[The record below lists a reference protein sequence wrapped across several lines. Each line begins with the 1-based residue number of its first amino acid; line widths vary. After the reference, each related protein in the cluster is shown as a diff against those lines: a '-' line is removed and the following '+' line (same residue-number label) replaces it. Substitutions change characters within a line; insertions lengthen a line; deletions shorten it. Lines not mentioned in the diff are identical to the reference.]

1 MRTKLKYIVLAV
13 LSLLLLFSGTVAHNI
28 IGLDLNHESRTCLEI
43 GEHALCV
50 TEIKH

>member
-1 MRTKLKYIVLAV
+1 MNKHLRLAAFVLAA
-13 LSLLLLFSGTVAHNI
+13 LLFLFSGTVAHNI